1 MTDVTPQAFP
11 VAVTRPL
18 LSLLLMLFVLSVVS
32 AVDADA
38 RPRKRKSKASRQT
51 MQPVIPEDPSVSAGR
66 ILESN
71 MDAFFK
77 ARRPLYGSFVAVE
90 PDSGRLIAVSSFSNG
105 GRVRDPAV
113 SATFPAASIF
123 KVISAAA
130 LIEKGVGVE
139 EKVCYTGGRRD
150 ITAGNLVNR
159 KRERSCRTFSAA
171 FAHSTNAVFAKLADR
186 HLSADALMNMA
197 QRFGFGKTIRVGDDT
212 TTSAVRRPEGRV
224 GLARMAAG
232 FAGSNLS
239 ALHGAVIAAI
249 VANGG
254 RWPSDVHVQDSGGQ
268 ESHQVISPET
278 ARAIGKMMV
287 RTVTGGTGTKHL
299 AVIKALSGSYPAVK
313 TGTLTSRDGTG
324 VWNNWIVGYYPSNKP
339 EIAFAVHI
347 GSSWAGG
354 LRAGQAA
361 AFAMKTWLKV
371 RNRKDV
377 GH

>member
-1 MTDVTPQAFP
+1 MTDVNPRLSRLAAIP
-11 VAVTRPL
+11 SVPL
-18 LSLLLMLFVLSVVS
+18 VLLVLLALSLFAPCDV
-32 AVDADA
+32 DA
-38 RPRKRKSKASRQT
+38 RPRKKKVRPARQV
-51 MQPVIPEDPSVSAGR
+51 MQPVIPEDPAVSAGK

-77 ARRPLYGSFVAVE
+77 ARRPLYGSFVALE
-90 PDSGRLIAVSSFSNG
+90 PDTGRVIAVSSFTNG
-105 GRVRDPAV
+105 GKVKDPAV
-113 SATFPAASIF
+113 TATFPAASIF

-139 EKVCYTGGRRD
+139 EKVCYTGGRRN
-150 ITAGNLVNR
+150 ITASNLLNR
-159 KRERSCRTFSAA
+159 KRERSCRSFSSA

-186 HLSADALMNMA
+186 HLTADRLIEMA
-197 QRFGFGKTIRVGDDT
+197 RRFGFGKTIKVGDVAT
-212 TTSAVRRPEGRV
+212 MSAVRRPEGRV

-239 ALHGAVIAAI
+239 ALHGAVIGAI
-249 VANGG
+249 IANGG
-254 RWPSDVHVQDSGGQ
+254 SWPSEVHVQDSGGP
-268 ESHQVISPET
+268 ESQQVISPET
-278 ARAIGKMMV
+278 ARAIGKMMT

-313 TGTLTSRDGTG
+313 TGTLTSRDGSG

-347 GSSWAGG
+347 GNSWAGG

-371 RNRKDV
+371 RNRKAPS
-377 GH
+377 H